1 MLKHR
6 LLVAIPL
13 IILVVLIFIC
23 PGNWGRALFT
33 LFAAAMLAGSIHESH
48 TLLGGK
54 KFDGYEIILLLAGA
68 GIIAAPWYVLPP
80 GGGVLE
86 NMLTPSFSSVMAID
100 AAVGVAAMLAAF
112 CITLKNGSTRDE
124 ILRLAGFAFTGVYVV
139 WSLSFLAKLFFLPSG
154 ALLLGYLVLITKM
167 ADIGAYFV
175 GTGTSRLPGGNHK
188 LAPAISPKKSW
199 EGLIGGAVFAI
210 AASLI
215 FRAVANANDAEFI
228 SLGWAIGMGVLSPLV
243 GLIGD
248 LAESAL
254 KRAANAKDS
263 GHIIGL
269 GGLLDMLDS
278 LIPMGIIFYAKVLLF
293 P

>member
-1 MLKHR
+1 LVI
-6 LLVAIPL
+6 LLA
-13 IILVVLIFIC
+13 LIFIC
-23 PGNWGRALFT
+23 PGYYGKGLFT
-33 LFAAAMLAGSIHESH
+33 LLAVVMLSGSIHEGH

-54 KFDGYEIILLLAGA
+54 SRDAYEIILWLVGLGL
-68 GIIAAPWYVLPP
+68 IAAPWYPL
-80 GGGVLE
+80 LAE
-86 NMLTPSFSSVMAID
+86 KEMLGIAYAAPSPHSVMAID
-100 AAVGVAAMLAAF
+100 AAIGVAAMLAAF
-112 CITLKNGSTRDE
+112 CVTLKNGSSKE
-124 ILRLAGFAFTGVYVV
+124 EMARLGAFTLTGVYVA
-139 WSLSFLAKLFFLPSG
+139 WSLSFLVKLFFLPSG
-154 ALLLGYLVLITKM
+154 ALLLGYLAVITKM

-210 AASLI
+210 AASII
-215 FRAVANANDAEFI
+215 FRAIAHANGAEFI
-228 SLGWAIGMGVLSPLV
+228 SLGWAITMGVLSPIV

-263 GHIIGL
+263 GRIIGL

-278 LIPMGIIFYAKVLLF
+278 LIPMGIIFYAKVILF
-293 P
+293 S